1 MKRTGTIHLISL
13 GCAKNLVDSER
24 LALQLK
30 QGGWR
35 VSFDEAPPKTD
46 IAIVNTCGFIADAKE
61 ESIETI
67 LNLVEAKKRGELKQV
82 YVFGCLSQRY
92 LTELPGEIPEVDGY
106 FGVDDQQKLLDAL
119 STPFCPAFR
128 NQRHLSTPSHYAYL
142 KVSEGCNRTCA
153 FCIIPSIRGKHRS
166 VPAEDLLEE
175 ASYLAGQGVK
185 ELLLV
190 AQDLS
195 SYGVDL
201 KQPRALEHLL
211 RELEKIQGI
220 EWIRLHYAYP
230 AGFPLEILPVMAG
243 SPKILPYLDIP
254 FQHASNH
261 ILKAM
266 RRGHTHEQSLELI
279 KKFREAVPG
288 IALRTTLIT
297 GFPGET
303 EDDFEALMNFVKEVR
318 FDRLGVF
325 TYSEEDGTP
334 AALLTDDIP
343 ETVKQ
348 ERADLIMELQEQI
361 SLENNELLVG
371 TYQPVI
377 IDHLEGSTAIGRT
390 RFDSPEVDQEMFI
403 ADGEALTPGT
413 IVSVLIEEAAPHDLY
428 GRLA

>member
-1 MKRTGTIHLISL
+1 MKSKGTIHLISL

-24 LALQLK
+24 LALQLEE
-30 QGGWR
+30 GGWF
-35 VSFDEAPPKTD
+35 VSFDEAPSKTD

-61 ESIETI
+61 ESIDTI
-67 LNLVEAKKRGELKQV
+67 LSLTAAKKRGEIEKV

-92 LTELPGEIPEVDGY
+92 LDELPGEIPEVDGF
-106 FGVDDQQKLLDAL
+106 FGTNDFERMMEAL
-119 STPFCPAFR
+119 ATPFCASIR
-128 NQRHLSTPSHYAYL
+128 NKRHISTPAHYAYL

-166 VPAEDLLEE
+166 VPAGDLLEE
-175 ASYLAGQGVK
+175 ARYLAGQGVK

-211 RELEKIQGI
+211 HELEKIQGI

-230 AGFPLEILPVMAG
+230 AGFPLEILPVMAQ
-243 SPKILPYLDIP
+243 SAKVLPYLDIP
-254 FQHASNH
+254 FQHASNP

-279 KKFREAVPG
+279 RRFREMVPG

-297 GFPGET
+297 GYPGET
-303 EDDFEALMNFVKEVR
+303 EDDFYALMNFVKEVR

-325 TYSEEDGTP
+325 TYSEEEGTP
-334 AALLTDDIP
+334 AAMLPDDIP
-343 ETVKQ
+343 GSVKQ
-348 ERADLIMELQEQI
+348 ERADRIMALQEQI
-361 SLENNELLVG
+361 SFENNELLVG
-371 TYQPVI
+371 TVQPVI
-377 IDHLEGSTAIGRT
+377 IDRLEGSTAIGRT
-390 RFDSPEVDQEMFI
+390 RFDSPEVDQEVWVTGG
-403 ADGEALTPGT
+403 DQLVPGT
-413 IVSVLIEEAAPHDLY
+413 IISVLIEEAEAHDLF
-428 GRLA
+428 GRIA